1 MADTLIGAI
10 DIGGTKIAVGIV
22 TAQGQ
27 VLAHQSFS
35 TQPEQGPQA
44 SVQRIAQ
51 ALITLTNNQSANLSG
66 IGIGATGPVNPFTGR
81 FGAVEFLT
89 GWQDYDIIAALT
101 AACGVPAALEN
112 DADAY
117 ALGEWRWGAGRG
129 ASPFIVVTVG
139 TGIGVS
145 LITAGQ
151 VYRGVDGA
159 HPEIGHHIID
169 PSGPPCTCGAHGCWE
184 SLASG
189 PAMEDWAAR
198 QSPSLP
204 RRTGAE
210 LCAAALTGEPSALAA
225 VQRTARYLGLG
236 IANLVTLY
244 APQVLAL
251 SGGIMRSSELFL
263 PVILNT
269 VQATCAYVP
278 KEKTRILVL
287 ESDALAGL
295 RGAAQVWLSR
305 SDEPKIE

>member
-1 MADTLIGAI
+1 MTQELIGAI

-22 TAQGQ
+22 TTQGQ
-27 VLAHQSFS
+27 VLAHQSFP
-35 TQPEQGPQA
+35 TRPNQGPQA

-51 ALITLTNNQSANLSG
+51 AFAALITNHPAKLAG
-66 IGIGATGPVNPFTGR
+66 IGIGATGPVDPFTGR

-89 GWQDYDIIAALT
+89 GWQGFDIVTAVT

-129 ASPFIVVTVG
+129 ASPFVVVTVG

-145 LITAGQ
+145 LITTGQ

-159 HPEIGHHIID
+159 HPEIGHHIMD
-169 PSGPPCTCGAHGCWE
+169 PSGPACTCGAHGCWE

-189 PAMEDWAAR
+189 PAMEEWAAQ
-198 QSPSLP
+198 QSPNLP
-204 RRTGAE
+204 HRTGAE
-210 LCAAALTGEPSALAA
+210 LCAAALTGEPSAQAA
-225 VQRTARYLGLG
+225 VQRTAHYLGLG
-236 IANLVTLY
+236 IANLVTLF
-244 APQVLAL
+244 APQMIAL
-251 SGGIMRSSELFL
+251 SGGIMRSSGLFL
-263 PVILNT
+263 PVILET
-269 VQATCAYVP
+269 VQNTCAYVP

-305 SDEPKIE
+305 TQAGAA

>member
-1 MADTLIGAI
+1 MTQELIGAI

-22 TAQGQ
+22 TKQGQ
-27 VLAHQSFS
+27 VLAHQSLP
-35 TQPEQGPQA
+35 TRPDQGPQD

-51 ALITLTNNQSANLSG
+51 TLITLTNSQSANLSG
-66 IGIGATGPVNPFTGR
+66 IGIGATGPVDPFTGR

-89 GWQDYDIIAALT
+89 GWQGYDIVAALT

-129 ASPFIVVTVG
+129 ASPFVVVTVG

-145 LITAGQ
+145 LITTGQ

-198 QSPSLP
+198 QSPHLP
-204 RRTGAE
+204 HRTGAE
-210 LCAAALTGEPSALAA
+210 LCAAALTGEPSAQAA

-236 IANLVTLY
+236 IANLITFF

-251 SGGIMRSSELFL
+251 SGGIMRSSGLFL
-263 PVILNT
+263 PAIMNT
-269 VQATCAYVP
+269 VQNTCAYVP

-305 SDEPKIE
+305 AQAGAA